1 MEKMY
6 RYLYLIS
13 FITFLFLSCEKLRE
27 KTLAEVNDSNISLEF
42 YLPRY
47 NNFLFKTHQVDNL
60 LNRHIFLNSLI
71 DEKLIVDYAYKNKI
85 TNDPTVIR
93 EKQRMYDQLLLNQF
107 FEHEIIPLTHSTD
120 AELRRLFIWSK
131 TSLHVRHLF
140 ARDLEF
146 IKAIQK
152 ELHNGADWNALAKSC
167 FEDHVLKENG
177 GDLGWIN
184 IGDMDPAFEV
194 VAYSLV
200 DAKISDPVK
209 TEYGFSIIQV
219 IEHEKDIFL
228 TEQGFQLEKDWLK
241 LMAAHYKK
249 LPAIRAYTDSVESR
263 LGIQFDQSELSDLF
277 LAIIHNNESN
287 NMYSRSDL
295 VFFQNKNTWSVRE
308 IYSKLND
315 LSPRQFNQIKTK
327 ENLISII
334 KGLAV
339 REKFLQKAEKLNL
352 HQTSIFPETFNQK
365 TNDYLINICLDN
377 LYKSVPFDNER
388 AMNIKTTYLNFRNEL
403 AINSTIKIDS
413 LAVKSFILNQPI
425 SS

>member
-1 MEKMY
+1 MY

-167 FEDHVLKENG
+167 FKDPVLKENG

-219 IEHEKDIFL
+219 IEREKDIFL
-228 TEQGFQLEKDWLK
+228 TEQDFQLEKEWLT
-241 LMAAHYKK
+241 LMAAQYKK
-249 LPAIRAYTDSVESR
+249 LPEIRAYTDNVETN
-263 LGIQFDQSELSDLF
+263 LGLRFSQ
-277 LAIIHNNESN
+277 N
-287 NMYSRSDL
+287 DL
-295 VFFQNKNTWSVRE
+295 VELFDAIVKDTESSRIFSH
-308 IYSKLND
+308 
-315 LSPRQFNQIKTK
+315 SPLVYF
-327 ENLISII
+327 E
-334 KGLAV
+334 KG
-339 REKFLQKAEKLNL
+339 
-352 HQTSIFPETFNQK
+352 SG
-365 TNDYLINICLDN
+365 NI
-377 LYKSVPFDNER
+377 
-388 AMNIKTTYLNFRNEL
+388 
-403 AINSTIKIDS
+403 
-413 LAVKSFILNQPI
+413 Q
-425 SS
+425 